1 MARKKIMLKNV
12 LERIIYCLEYV
23 WITRY
28 FLDGA
33 KKDNVKICLRTNN
46 LLFGVSLD
54 YLELMLFRLL
64 FRKTVKSNFLQPPAS
79 TKFSGFR

>member
-23 WITRY
+23 WITRC
-28 FLDGA
+28 FSDGA
-33 KKDNVKICLRTNN
+33 EKDNVKICLRMNN
-46 LLFGVSLD
+46 LLFGICLD

>member
-1 MARKKIMLKNV
+1 MAFLKK
-12 LERIIYCLEYV
+12 
-23 WITRY
+23 
-28 FLDGA
+28 
-33 KKDNVKICLRTNN
+33 CLRTNN
-46 LLFGVSLD
+46 LLFGVCLDNALLLRWIKKDNVKICLRMNNLLFGICLD

>member
-23 WITRY
+23 WITRC

-33 KKDNVKICLRTNN
+33 EKDNVKICLRMNN
-46 LLFGVSLD
+46 LLFGVCLD

-64 FRKTVKSNFLQPPAS
+64 FRKTVKSNFIQPPAS
-79 TKFSGFR
+79 TKFSSFR